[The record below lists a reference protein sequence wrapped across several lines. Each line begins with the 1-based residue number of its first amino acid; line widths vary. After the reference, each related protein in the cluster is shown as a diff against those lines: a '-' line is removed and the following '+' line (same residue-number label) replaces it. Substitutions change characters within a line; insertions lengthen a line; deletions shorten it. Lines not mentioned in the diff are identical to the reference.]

1 MPGAASSFQILCY
14 RQASAGSDTHA
25 VEGTG
30 TPCARRPFAG
40 AWSGGINAKVVT
52 LEKSDEDRLVGK
64 LPLERGIDDPFVA
77 AIHSARMPVILTDP
91 RQDDNPIV
99 YVNDAFCR
107 MTGYSREESV
117 GRNCRFLQGP
127 GTDPV
132 AVEELRQA
140 IEREREISIELL
152 NYRKDG
158 RTFRNAIHVSPVS
171 AADGELQFFFSTQV
185 DMSGMRRTAGGAA
198 EPDAALAE
206 AVRERTAELE
216 RALDEKTLMLH
227 EVDHRV
233 KNNLQMIS
241 AMMRKQLR
249 LSTSA
254 AAQEALR
261 AALSRV
267 DTLGVVHRR
276 LYQSADLARF
286 SVAQFIGETIP
297 DLLRAADRSEV
308 SLDLDLEDFTLP
320 AKSASAFALLV
331 NELVTNALEARLSG
345 KGPEGP
351 HSRADAGRAGF
362 HHHDDRRRRDRL
374 RSLGAAARDVRPAP
388 DRRARRPAR
397 RRARVE
403 RRQARGA
410 RDADDPRLKRL
421 RPPGSLRRKG
431 YSAAWRAAGLF
442 GWVVQFA

>member
-1 MPGAASSFQILCY
+1 MPGVASSFQILCY
-14 RQASAGSDTHA
+14 RQASARSDTHA
-25 VEGTG
+25 VEETG
-30 TPCARRPFAG
+30 TPCARRPYAG

-249 LSTSA
+249 LSNSA

-331 NELVTNALEARLSG
+331 NELVTNALKHAF
-345 KGPEGP
+345 PERG
-351 HSRADAGRAGF
+351 REGRILVRTRAG
-362 HHHDDRRRRDRL
+362 
-374 RSLGAAARDVRPAP
+374 
-388 DRRARRPAR
+388 
-397 RRARVE
+397 
-403 RRQARGA
+403 
-410 RDADDPRLKRL
+410 
-421 RPPGSLRRKG
+421 PGSITMTIEDDGIGFDPSAPPRETFGRRLIDVL
-431 YSAAWRAAGLF
+431 AAQLDGGLEWSDARPGTRATLTIPA
-442 GWVVQFA
+442 